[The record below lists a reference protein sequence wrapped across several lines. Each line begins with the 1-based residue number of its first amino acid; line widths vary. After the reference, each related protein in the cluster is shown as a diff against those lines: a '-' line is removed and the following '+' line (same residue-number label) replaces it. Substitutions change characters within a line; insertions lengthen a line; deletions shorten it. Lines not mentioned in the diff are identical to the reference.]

1 MLFIHGEIFRFR
13 RVFNLVRGGGT
24 KILIRG
30 RPQTCTMYFKTHL
43 QEEERRQ
50 REAYDKRMQELKA
63 SFLDETSQMSG
74 GGGDQKIDIND
85 ET

>member
-1 MLFIHGEIFRFR
+1 M
-13 RVFNLVRGGGT
+13 
-24 KILIRG
+24 
-30 RPQTCTMYFKTHL
+30 KT
-43 QEEERRQ
+43 QDDERRQ

-74 GGGDQKIDIND
+74 GGDQKIENND

>member
-1 MLFIHGEIFRFR
+1 MHENESGHPKSEMS
-13 RVFNLVRGGGT
+13 
-24 KILIRG
+24 ILIR
-30 RPQTCTMYFKTHL
+30 CTYIKTYL

-74 GGGDQKIDIND
+74 GGGDQKLDIND